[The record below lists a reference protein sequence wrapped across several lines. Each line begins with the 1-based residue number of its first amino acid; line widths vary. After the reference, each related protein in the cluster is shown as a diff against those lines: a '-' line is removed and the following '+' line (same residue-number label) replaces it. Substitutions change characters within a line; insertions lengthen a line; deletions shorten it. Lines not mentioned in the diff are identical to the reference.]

1 MSSKRKDRA
10 TGGDETTPKKLK
22 PIGGFFRSLFQGEEI
37 HCVRMEVDGV
47 EQDVPLEQAD
57 ALMQKTGGNPPL
69 PPPAPVGAVGGG
81 ASGNGGDDNGP
92 PATIRIR
99 KATPAPC
106 VVTGGGG
113 GPPPPPPGGNLVKAC
128 SGGNDGKPAKKGVGS
143 NRPSRPSRNP
153 STPRPAPVPIPVP
166 TGIPL
171 LTTPWYMNINYGMG
185 TLPSYPGSTP
195 ATPISLSQYLD
206 QHIREERLF
215 VRFFI
220 GVLLFLLPGLKD
232 LLVYLICSFLGL
244 SDSSSFWDIL
254 ACLLIQTGVELL
266 IMYFMKKCIDPRDD
280 QVLLLDAGDGLAN
293 PNLKFYI
300 NCFMCLF
307 TLLACWYRGV
317 TPVRCAVRG
326 NIRNTYLFD
335 RILASN
341 SSAQS
346 ADWFYVDFPAYTSFS
361 YWVVTWV
368 LATFAVL
375 NYLKRCDVCWYLILY
390 FMLLNSNREAIQRP
404 VHVHYL
410 GYQFVDPSTMNV
422 YYLTTKFVIWYWL
435 IFGMLYPVF
444 WVLKTLFWMVFS
456 RYTLSMVVFGLLGV
470 YRYRARLFV

>member
-1 MSSKRKDRA
+1 
-10 TGGDETTPKKLK
+10 
-22 PIGGFFRSLFQGEEI
+22 
-37 HCVRMEVDGV
+37 
-47 EQDVPLEQAD
+47 
-57 ALMQKTGGNPPL
+57 
-69 PPPAPVGAVGGG
+69 
-81 ASGNGGDDNGP
+81 
-92 PATIRIR
+92 
-99 KATPAPC
+99 
-106 VVTGGGG
+106 
-113 GPPPPPPGGNLVKAC
+113 
-128 SGGNDGKPAKKGVGS
+128 
-143 NRPSRPSRNP
+143 
-153 STPRPAPVPIPVP
+153 
-166 TGIPL
+166 
-171 LTTPWYMNINYGMG
+171 MNINYGMG
-185 TLPSYPGSTP
+185 NLPFYPGSTP
-195 ATPISLSQYLD
+195 VTPISVSEYLN

-215 VRFFI
+215 ARFFV
-220 GVLLFLLPGLKD
+220 GVLLLLIPSLKD
-232 LLVYLICSFLGL
+232 LLVYLICTFFGL
-244 SDSSSFWDIL
+244 TSSSFWDIL
-254 ACLLIQTGVELL
+254 ACVLIQVGVELL
-266 IMYFMKKCIDPRDD
+266 IMHFMKICIDPRDD
-280 QVLLLDAGDGLAN
+280 QVLLLDAGSGLAN
-293 PNLKFYI
+293 SDLKFYI
-300 NCFMCLF
+300 NCLMCLV

-390 FMLLNSNREAIQRP
+390 FMLLESNREAIERP
-404 VHVHYL
+404 VYVYYR

-444 WVLKTLFWMVFS
+444 WVLSTLFWMVFS
-456 RYTLSMVVFGLLGV
+456 RYTLSMVVFGLMGV